1 MFLFNRYTVFSMFFQ
16 FLVPV
21 VIIST
26 IYIRILLY
34 LKVRR
39 LFWIQYNSQNHDY
52 KFWSYYKIKDN
63 KLQIVVKL
71 QKADKHLVAE
81 QSSVSAKPGFE
92 TAKNKRDPLLHLN
105 HFLHHMASIQVFLV
119 LRKRKT
125 KMLKAEPKK
134 TQTQSSW
141 NSRM

>member
-1 MFLFNRYTVFSMFFQ
+1 MN
-16 FLVPV
+16 
-21 VIIST
+21 
-26 IYIRILLY
+26 
-34 LKVRR
+34 
-39 LFWIQYNSQNHDY
+39 Y

-71 QKADKHLVAE
+71 HKADKHLVAE

-119 LRKRKT
+119 IKNAQRWAQKDTNAVL
-125 KMLKAEPKK
+125 LEF
-134 TQTQSSW
+134 
-141 NSRM
+141 